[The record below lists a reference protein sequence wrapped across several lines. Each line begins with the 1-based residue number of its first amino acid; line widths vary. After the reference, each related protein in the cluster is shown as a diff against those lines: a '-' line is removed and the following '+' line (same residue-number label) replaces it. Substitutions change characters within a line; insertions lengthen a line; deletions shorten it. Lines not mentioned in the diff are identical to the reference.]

1 MGESDWTEIVGGTE
15 AVTDAYITPPNLN
28 ECRLYYAQIDEREAS
43 VTLGFE
49 TSALPSNPPAEWTGR
64 EYNTVEFYLKFTD
77 VSNLRVKGWTFS
89 ARDAHVALSVIGDER
104 VSVTVEAEG
113 SHLGFSA
120 STSSLARVRS
130 YLAARE

>member
-43 VTLGFE
+43 
-49 TSALPSNPPAEWTGR
+49 SALPSNPPAEWTGR

-89 ARDAHVALSVIGDER
+89 ARDAHVALSVLGGER
-104 VSVTVEAEG
+104 VSVTIEAEG

-120 STSSLARVRS
+120 STSSLARIRS